1 MCDPLVATFLREAAT
16 AYGRYRERPPPSG
29 LRPCPTLT
37 ASCFARAGEA
47 TAPRTERVAATPVQ
61 KGPALPFTLAWQGF
75 NRKAGIEPA

>member
-1 MCDPLVATFLREAAT
+1 MCDPLVATFLREAAK
-16 AYGRYRERPPPSG
+16 AYGRYRAAAAERAAP
-29 LRPCPTLT
+29 LAHLT